1 MAWIFY
7 VSEGQLDDEASDD
20 FLEDQ
25 STTYLGSLL
34 GKYIEIKP
42 LCSGGEI
49 ALQELTDTPYSNHG
63 EWTSSGYT
71 LWR

>member
-25 STTYLGSLL
+25 STTYLGS
-34 GKYIEIKP
+34 P
-42 LCSGGEI
+42 AS
-49 ALQELTDTPYSNHG
+49 YS
-63 EWTSSGYT
+63 Y
-71 LWR
+71 